1 MISFEKAD
9 KSHAHLLSEIA
20 GLTFIESHGHSA
32 KPEDINNFIT
42 QKYNL
47 DAFTAE
53 LINTKNNYYLV
64 YYQNRLEGFSNI
76 ICNFP
81 YVDSKIENIAKL
93 ERIYILKEFYDLK
106 LGHHLFE
113 FNREL
118 AGTNNQKGIW
128 LFVWKENERAIKFYK
143 KNGFE
148 VIGNFDFK
156 ISETHSN
163 PNYQMF
169 LEL

>member
-1 MISFEKAD
+1 MASFERAD
-9 KSHAHLLSEIA
+9 KSQAHLLSEMA

-42 QKYNL
+42 QKYNPE
-47 DAFTAE
+47 AFTAE
-53 LINTKNNYYLV
+53 LINPQNNYYLV
-64 YYQNRLEGFSNI
+64 YYQNRLAGFSNI
-76 ICNFP
+76 IYNLP
-81 YVDSKIENIAKL
+81 YADCKLENIAKL

-106 LGHHLFE
+106 LGYHLFE
-113 FNREL
+113 FIRNL
-118 AGTNNQKGIW
+118 AVENNQKGIW

-148 VIGNFDFK
+148 VIGDFDFK

-169 LEL
+169 LKL